1 MILTKN
7 TEWSKNY
14 LQALLNEHSA
24 HGRCRA
30 NEQMCFRMGLGAD
43 ILGAKAHINVASGT
57 IWNRLPNYEPIEY
70 RGETTEIVHFM
81 GGAKGGFNN
90 LDVRSKKCLTLFH
103 MLAYMLA

>member
-1 MILTKN
+1 
-7 TEWSKNY
+7 
-14 LQALLNEHSA
+14 
-24 HGRCRA
+24 
-30 NEQMCFRMGLGAD
+30 MCFRMGLGAD